1 MVRADSLMGFKWWGD
16 ELIGDGWVGVGSG
29 FQFHTGVLRGF
40 VLLFSI
46 FRFFVKLKLTCEFD
60 ILIVEVVY

>member
-16 ELIGDGWVGVGSG
+16 ELIGDGWVGVGDG
-29 FQFHTGVLRGF
+29 FQFHTGVLRDF

-60 ILIVEVVY
+60 VLIDEVVY

>member
-1 MVRADSLMGFKWWGD
+1 M
-16 ELIGDGWVGVGSG
+16 GVGDG
-29 FQFHTGVLRGF
+29 FQFHTGVLRDF

-60 ILIVEVVY
+60 VLIDEVVY